1 MDISNVSI
9 NSLHGVIVRE
19 SLNILDGFYIS
30 SSNINS
36 INKLILDSLL
46 IIVQNFNSEFTYK
59 FLDYNVKSF
68 FFFFKKILNFFKNFF
83 YNKVYF
89 RFFSL
94 FLDAINNVSLFCQN
108 LLSLHLNDQP
118 LNGTKTYFNKSN
130 ILLLSKSSTMKKRSN
145 KFISKYY
152 NLSWNNNKNTYFTLT
167 KTNRNLFLK
176 HKSIFN
182 KYYLE
187 YQQSQLFYSDLKNI
201 YKSNIFS
208 YNKYNYLSFS
218 ELNKNLLV
226 KVKQDNSSF
235 NSKILFNKQFS
246 YFLSF
251 IGILNKRQRFIKSNL
266 NPLIVYKNNFF
277 YSKQQLM
284 YKRKVFY
291 QFNSKYIFFNKFTDS
306 YRLLSNYNRSFNLL
320 SIMYNTINS
329 SSVDKNFYLKKLRS
343 NFLNNLYNS
352 RYFNVKSFRL
362 RNNSS
367 FLKNINSRFSSIYFI
382 NKSININT
390 HNYLFSEKNLNL
402 FNYHSKL

>member
-1 MDISNVSI
+1 MDISNISI

-30 SSNINS
+30 SSNVNS

-46 IIVQNFNSEFTYK
+46 LIVQNFNSEFNYK
-59 FLDYNVKSF
+59 FLDYSVKSF

-83 YNKVYF
+83 YSKVYF
-89 RFFSL
+89 KFFSL
-94 FLDAINNVSLFCQN
+94 FLDAINNASLFCQN
-108 LLSLHLNDQP
+108 LLSLNLNDQP
-118 LNGTKTYFNKSN
+118 LNGIKTYFNKSN
-130 ILLLSKSSTMKKRSN
+130 ILLLSKSSTIKKHSN
-145 KFISKYY
+145 KVISKYY

-167 KTNRNLFLK
+167 KTNRNLLLK

-187 YQQSQLFYSDLKNI
+187 YKQSQFFYSDLKNI

-226 KVKQDNSSF
+226 KVKQDNSFF
-235 NSKILFNKQFS
+235 NSKILFNKQLP

-251 IGILNKRQRFIKSNL
+251 IGILNKRQQFIKSNL
-266 NPLIVYKNNFF
+266 NPLVVNKNNFF

-291 QFNSKYIFFNKFTDS
+291 QFNSKYIFFKKFTDS
-306 YRLLSNYNRSFNLL
+306 YRLLSNYNKSYNLL
-320 SIMYNTINS
+320 SIMYNAINS

-362 RNNSS
+362 RNHSS